1 MNDSLLSLAIL
12 VLLGFLWR
20 YIPGVP
26 DRHTV
31 RKIIGTIVLNI
42 LLPALSF
49 KVLFTAKL
57 DSTIWQVPVSASLS
71 CLGSLCVAWLCYEV
85 ILRFAHLKKETLGAL
100 LLASAWG
107 NITYLGLPVV
117 TSVVGSDM
125 QKIPLMFDLLS
136 CTPLLWSVGA
146 IVAMKHSAIHSQED
160 VRPFELLKKSL
171 LMLVKLP
178 PFVSACVGVILNITD
193 IELPSVI
200 LQSFTLASGC
210 VAPLMMMS
218 IGMALGA
225 IDWYHSLLSIPAILI
240 KLFFSP
246 LIVLLLAPIIGL
258 AGRELTATVLESA
271 MPTMM
276 LTMVLAEYMGLDTET
291 LAQTIAISTAC
302 AFLTL
307 PLFV

>member
-12 VLLGFLWR
+12 VFLGFLWR
-20 YIPGVP
+20 YIPNVP
-26 DRHTV
+26 DRHTT
-31 RKIIGTIVLNI
+31 RKIIGSIVLNV

-57 DSTIWQVPVSASLS
+57 DNTIWQVPVSASLS
-71 CLGSLCVAWLCYEV
+71 CLGSLGFAWLCYEI
-85 ILRFAHLKKETLGAL
+85 ILRFAHLRKETLGAL

-117 TSVVGSDM
+117 TNVVGSDM
-125 QKIPLMFDLLS
+125 QKVPLMFDLLS

-146 IVAMKHSAIHSQED
+146 VVAMKHSTTHSND
-160 VRPFELLKKSL
+160 NVHPLELLKKSL

-178 PFVSACVGVILNITD
+178 PFIAACMGVIFNVSGID
-193 IELPSVI
+193 LPDVL
-200 LQSFTLASGC
+200 LQSLTLASGC

-225 IDWYHSLLSIPAILI
+225 IDWYHSFLAIPAILI

-246 LIVLLLAPIIGL
+246 LIVLLLAPVIGL
-258 AGRELTATVLESA
+258 TGRELTATVLESA

-276 LTMVLAEYMGLDTET
+276 LTMVLAEHMGLDTET